1 MSPTRRGRGPRPESA
16 TALRRERESEII
28 GWVLMAVRWAFPRF
42 RYDQIMRLGWKMM
55 LPVSLTNVALT
66 AAVFLWAGR
75 DGVAWMGI
83 IQWIAFLFFIG
94 FSARAQPSAEPG
106 SHSSTVVEH

>member
-55 LPVSLTNVALT
+55 LPVSLSNVVIT

-75 DGVAWMGI
+75 RASPGWASSSRSRSSSS
-83 IQWIAFLFFIG
+83 
-94 FSARAQPSAEPG
+94 SA
-106 SHSSTVVEH
+106 

>member
-55 LPVSLTNVALT
+55 LPVSLSNVVIT
-66 AAVFLWAGR
+66 AAVFPLGR
-75 DGVAWMGI
+75 PQGLAWVGI
-83 IQWIAFLFFIG
+83 
-94 FSARAQPSAEPG
+94 
-106 SHSSTVVEH
+106 VE

>member
-1 MSPTRRGRGPRPESA
+1 MSPTRRGCGPRPESA

-55 LPVSLTNVALT
+55 LPVSLSNVVIT

-75 DGVAWMGI
+75 RASPGWASSSGSRSSSS
-83 IQWIAFLFFIG
+83 
-94 FSARAQPSAEPG
+94 SA
-106 SHSSTVVEH
+106 

>member
-42 RYDQIMRLGWKMM
+42 RYDQIMRLGRKMM
-55 LPVSLTNVALT
+55 LPVSLSNVVIT

-75 DGVAWMGI
+75 RASPGWASSSGSRSSSS
-83 IQWIAFLFFIG
+83 
-94 FSARAQPSAEPG
+94 SA
-106 SHSSTVVEH
+106 

>member
-55 LPVSLTNVALT
+55 LPVSLSNVVIT

-75 DGVAWMGI
+75 RASPGWASSSGSRSSSS
-83 IQWIAFLFFIG
+83 
-94 FSARAQPSAEPG
+94 SA
-106 SHSSTVVEH
+106 